1 MRTIPAPRRTTAL
14 AILLIAAIA
23 GPLALAQNL
32 GTGRHSV
39 DAGQALQGGLGER
52 MDTPMRINFPGGTV
66 GEYVA
71 YLNDLLQA
79 NVLVGIN
86 GVDAVPMDPVKLD
99 AATPGAAIQLLRH
112 IPGVDL
118 RPISPGVT
126 VVSGMGGR
134 AIGHHL
140 DRDFDFVALS
150 LQGLGEISSEDFI
163 AACRVAMEVAEIKDL
178 GTLRYHAPTNLI
190 MASGSEQTLMIVR
203 QVYSAIAEAEHQRQT
218 REKQEAQGTT
228 IN

>member
-14 AILLIAAIA
+14 AILLIAAVA

-32 GTGRHSV
+32 GTGRGAV
-39 DAGQALQGGLGER
+39 DVSRGLQGELGER
-52 MDTPMRINFPGGTV
+52 MDTPMRIDFPGGTV

-71 YLNDLLQA
+71 YLNDLLRA
-79 NVLVGIN
+79 NVLLCIN
-86 GVDAVPMDPVKLD
+86 GADAVPMDPVKLD

-112 IPGVDL
+112 IPGVDM

-126 VVSGMGGR
+126 VVSGTGGR
-134 AIGHHL
+134 AIVQHHG
-140 DRDFDFVALS
+140 RDFHFVALS

-203 QVYSAIAEAEHQRQT
+203 QVYSAIAEAEHQRQA
-218 REKQEAQGTT
+218 REKQQAQGMT